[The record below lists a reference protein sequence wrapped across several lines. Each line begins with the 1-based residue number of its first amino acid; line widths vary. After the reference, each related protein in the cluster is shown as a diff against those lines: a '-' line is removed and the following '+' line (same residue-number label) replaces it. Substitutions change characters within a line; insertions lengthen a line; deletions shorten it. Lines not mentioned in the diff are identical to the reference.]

1 MIKEEKIERGLL
13 LFGKIML
20 VTVVLVNAW
29 VTYRYYFN
37 FVTADDASE
46 LVLSKMLAAEGG
58 VLSTNWHYSTELEI
72 LNTQLVYSFLF
83 RFISNFKVVRILG
96 QVILSGIFLASY
108 YFCLYSMDKEK
119 VKKRFFLT
127 AFLLLIPISQ
137 AWVYLILKTYYIP
150 HVAITFVALGFACL
164 AQRED
169 LSKRQR
175 ICVFSLGSL
184 LAFVGCLE
192 GMRHIQMAYLPL
204 VLSSVWMLYNA
215 LETAEWD
222 LKRLSLPR
230 GILEHIC
237 WLLCAGAGFLVNAFV
252 LSGIYDYKDQNN
264 ATFTE
269 TLAFENIEKV
279 WNAFLEV
286 TGYTGEQ
293 KMMSFGGICNALAVL
308 GACALFYVL
317 IRLVCNIKKQQRIEE
332 LMVGFV
338 VLSFALSMFIFI
350 ALKTV
355 SARYVMA
362 CVAPMVLFFV
372 FLENFPF
379 LKRTIILLGVYGV
392 VMVLGIHKYHEIQ
405 LSDKNEN
412 LRNVYEFVVSNDYTY
427 GYSTFWSGNLLTEL
441 TNGAF
446 QTRSVRGDY
455 ENQKLKIYHWLTP
468 VQVEYREEPI
478 ICILE
483 KKRVED
489 LPLPESW
496 NMLMEDEEYM
506 IYELPAHREVEE
518 YLERRQL

>member
-1 MIKEEKIERGLL
+1 MNEDKIERGLL

-20 VTVVLVNAW
+20 VTVVFVNAW
-29 VTYRYYFN
+29 ITYRYYFN
-37 FVTADDASE
+37 FITSDDASE

-58 VLSTNWHYSTELEI
+58 VLSANWHYSTELEI

-108 YFCLYSMDKEK
+108 YFCLYSMNREK
-119 VKKRFFLT
+119 AKKRFFLT
-127 AFLLLIPISQ
+127 AFLLLIPISE
-137 AWVYLILKTYYIP
+137 AWVFLVMKTYYIP
-150 HVAITFVALGFACL
+150 HVATTFAALGFAC
-164 AQRED
+164 QVHREE
-169 LSKRQR
+169 LSKRQHR
-175 ICVFSLGSL
+175 VILLLGSL
-184 LAFVGCLE
+184 LAFIGCLE
-192 GMRHIQMAYLPL
+192 GMRHIQLIYLPL
-204 VLSSVWMLYNA
+204 VLSSLWMLWNA
-215 LETAEWD
+215 LEAAEWN

-230 GILEHIC
+230 GILEHIW
-237 WLLCAGAGFLVNAFV
+237 WLLCAGAGNFVNASV
-252 LSGIYDYKDQNN
+252 LSGIYDYRDQNN
-264 ATFTE
+264 AMFTE

-293 KMMSFGGICNALAVL
+293 KMLSFGGICNALSVL
-308 GACALFYVL
+308 AACALVCTL
-317 IRLVCNIKKQQRIEE
+317 IYLVCNIKKKQQTEQLVIAA
-332 LMVGFV
+332 VI
-338 VLSFALSMFIFI
+338 LSFALSMFIFI

-372 FLENFPF
+372 FLERFPF
-379 LKRTIILLGVYGV
+379 LKRTMILLGVYGLIL
-392 VMVLGIHKYHEIQ
+392 VLGIHKYHQIQ
-405 LSDKNEN
+405 VSDKNEN
-412 LRNVYEFVVSNDYTY
+412 LRNVYEFVISNDYTY

-483 KKRVED
+483 KRRVED
-489 LPLPESW
+489 LPLPENW

-506 IYELPAHREVEE
+506 IYGLPAHKEVEE
-518 YLERRQL
+518 YLEKRQL

>member
-1 MIKEEKIERGLL
+1 MKEEKLEQGFL

-20 VTVVLVNAW
+20 VAVVLLNAW
-29 VTYRYYFN
+29 VTHRYYFN
-37 FVTADDASE
+37 FITADDASE

-83 RFISNFKVVRILG
+83 RFISDFKVVRILG
-96 QVILSGIFLASY
+96 QVILTGIFLASY
-108 YFCLYSMDKEK
+108 YFCLYSINREK
-119 VKKRFFLT
+119 AKKRFFLT

-137 AWVYLILKTYYIP
+137 AWVFLIMKTYYIP
-150 HVAITFVALGFACL
+150 HVAITFVALGFACQV
-164 AQRED
+164 QRED
-169 LSKRQR
+169 LSKRQH
-175 ICVFSLGSL
+175 ICIFLLGSL

-204 VLSSVWMLYNA
+204 VLSSVWMFYNA

-222 LKRLSLPR
+222 LKKLSIPR

-237 WLLCAGAGFLVNAFV
+237 WLLCAGAGFLVNDSV

-269 TLAFENIEKV
+269 ILAFENIEKV

-293 KMMSFGGICNALAVL
+293 KMMSFGGICNALSVL
-308 GACALFYVL
+308 VACALFYVL

-332 LMVGFV
+332 LMVEFV

-362 CVAPMVLFFV
+362 CVAPMILLFI
-372 FLENFPF
+372 FLEKFPF
-379 LKRTIILLGVYGV
+379 VKRAALLLGIYSIIF
-392 VMVLGIHKYHEIQ
+392 VLGCHQYRALQ
-405 LSDKNEN
+405 TRDKNEN

-427 GYSTFWSGNLLTEL
+427 GYSTFWAGNLLTEL

-446 QTRSVRGDY
+446 AARSVRGDY
-455 ENQKLKIYHWLTP
+455 EHQKLKIYHWLTP
-468 VQVEYREEPI
+468 VQVEYQEEPI

-489 LPLPESW
+489 LPLPTNW
-496 NMLMEDEEYM
+496 KLVMEDEAYK
-506 IYELPAHREVEE
+506 IYELLNHKEAEE
-518 YLERRQL
+518 YLERRELE